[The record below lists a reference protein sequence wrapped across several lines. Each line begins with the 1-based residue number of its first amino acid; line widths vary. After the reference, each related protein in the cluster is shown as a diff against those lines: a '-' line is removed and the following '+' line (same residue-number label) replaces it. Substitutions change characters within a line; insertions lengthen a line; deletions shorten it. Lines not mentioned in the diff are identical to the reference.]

1 MKLIRGI
8 HNLRLEHQGCVL
20 TIGNFDAVH
29 LGHRAVLSQVVNKA
43 KELGL
48 SSCVMLFEPQPREF
62 FSLQAGTLPLP
73 RLASFREKVT
83 QLEKLGIDQVLVVNF
98 NQNFANLSAENFID
112 DLLVK
117 KLDVNLLV
125 VGDDFRFGAKQ
136 QGDFGFLTEYA
147 PFDVM
152 NTKSFQIEVE
162 SKIRVS
168 STAIRASLAKGE
180 LAVAKAML
188 GRDFSIVGRV
198 THGQKLGRTI
208 NFPTANIPLKRLR
221 SPVMGVFAVRVL
233 GVAKTALNGVANVGI
248 RPTVNGKKP
257 RLEVHLFNFENNLYG
272 KQLEVQF
279 LHKLRDEQTFDSLA
293 ALKRQIEQDA
303 LTAYQWLE
311 NN

>member
-8 HNLRLEHQGCVL
+8 HNLRAEHQGCVL

-29 LGHRAVLSQVVNKA
+29 LGHQAVLRQVVTKA
-43 KELGL
+43 KQLGL
-48 SSCVMLFEPQPREF
+48 TPCVMLFEPQPREF
-62 FSLQAGTLPLP
+62 FSLQANKTPP
-73 RLASFREKVT
+73 ARLANLREKYH
-83 QLEKLGIDQVLVVNF
+83 QLAKLGIEQVLVVNF
-98 NQNFANLSAENFID
+98 NQDFASLSAENFID
-112 DLLVK
+112 ELLVK
-117 KLDVNLLV
+117 KLGVNLLI

-147 PFDVM
+147 PFDVI

-168 STAIRASLAKGE
+168 STAIRAALAKGE
-180 LAVAKAML
+180 LAAAKAML
-188 GRDFSIVGRV
+188 GRDFTISGRV
-198 THGQKLGRTI
+198 ANGQKLGRTI
-208 NFPTANIPLKRLR
+208 NFPTANIGLKRLH
-221 SPVMGVFAVRVL
+221 SPLMGVFAVRVL
-233 GVAKTALNGVANVGI
+233 GIANTPLNGVANVGI

-257 RLEVHLFNFENNLYG
+257 RLEVHLFDFTGNLYG

-293 ALKRQIEQDA
+293 ALKQQIEQDA